1 MADYEVKEK
10 PEFLATTRKLET
22 TDRAHADLFND
33 LYQKLFNNDN
43 YLKEDNDKKVNK
55 KDGDITE
62 TQVSVIEEST
72 ESFPVPMSGD
82 KTKGLWGKL
91 KKWQQDCL
99 AKFGNY
105 VLTSMIT
112 NQHVNSTSNIPSS
125 ALVYLMQQGVTQLN
139 RDIGVLNTKHEMNI
153 SSEILA
159 YTTLSIDDA
168 VKAWFASG
176 LMPNGIC
183 LRLINHNAGVALMI
197 AYKVS
202 DYYGAAIYFGY
213 GIDGIKLIR
222 HAGGAWS

>member
-1 MADYEVKEK
+1 M
-10 PEFLATTRKLET
+10 
-22 TDRAHADLFND
+22 
-33 LYQKLFNNDN
+33 
-43 YLKEDNDKKVNK
+43 
-55 KDGDITE
+55 
-62 TQVSVIEEST
+62 
-72 ESFPVPMSGD
+72 
-82 KTKGLWGKL
+82 
-91 KKWQQDCL
+91 
-99 AKFGNY
+99 
-105 VLTSMIT
+105 
-112 NQHVNSTSNIPSS
+112 
-125 ALVYLMQQGVTQLN
+125 
-139 RDIGVLNTKHEMNI
+139 LNTKHEMNI

-176 LMPNGIC
+176 LMPNSIC

>member
-1 MADYEVKEK
+1 M
-10 PEFLATTRKLET
+10 
-22 TDRAHADLFND
+22 
-33 LYQKLFNNDN
+33 
-43 YLKEDNDKKVNK
+43 
-55 KDGDITE
+55 
-62 TQVSVIEEST
+62 
-72 ESFPVPMSGD
+72 
-82 KTKGLWGKL
+82 
-91 KKWQQDCL
+91 
-99 AKFGNY
+99 
-105 VLTSMIT
+105 
-112 NQHVNSTSNIPSS
+112 
-125 ALVYLMQQGVTQLN
+125 
-139 RDIGVLNTKHEMNI
+139 LNTKHEMNI